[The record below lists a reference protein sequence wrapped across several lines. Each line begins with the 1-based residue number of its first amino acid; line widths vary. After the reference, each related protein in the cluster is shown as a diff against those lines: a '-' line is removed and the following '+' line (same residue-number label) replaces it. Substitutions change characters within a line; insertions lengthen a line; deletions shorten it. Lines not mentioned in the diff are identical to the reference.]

1 MKRIV
6 LAVLSLALANVAVQ
20 AAEPVLGNWK
30 TAHGETAKITACG
43 GAYCITLVT
52 GKFSGQQIGK
62 MSGAGAD
69 YEGEIL
75 DPQADKT
82 YSGSAKVS
90 GASLKLTGC
99 ALKIF
104 CKSQTWSRL

>member
-62 MSGAGAD
+62 MSGGGGE
-69 YEGEIL
+69 YSGEIT
-75 DPQADKT
+75 DPANDKT
-82 YSGSAKVS
+82 YSGNASISGTSLNMQGCVLKV
-90 GASLKLTGC
+90 L
-99 ALKIF
+99 
-104 CKSQTWSRL
+104 CKSQTWTRM

>member
-1 MKRIV
+1 MNRIALV
-6 LAVLSLALANVAVQ
+6 LAAMAISVPAL

-43 GAYCITLVT
+43 DAFCITLVN
-52 GKFSGQQIGK
+52 GKFSGRQIGK
-62 MSGAGAD
+62 MSGSAGE
-69 YEGEIL
+69 YSGEIT
-75 DPQADKT
+75 DPNAEKT
-82 YSGSAKVS
+82 YSGSASVS
-90 GASLKLTGC
+90 GSSLKLTGC

>member
-43 GAYCITLVT
+43 AAYCITLVT

-62 MSGAGAD
+62 MSGSGGE
-69 YEGEIL
+69 YSGEIT
-75 DPQADKT
+75 DPNAEKT
-82 YSGSAKVS
+82 YSGSATIT
-90 GASLKLTGC
+90 GDSLKLTGC